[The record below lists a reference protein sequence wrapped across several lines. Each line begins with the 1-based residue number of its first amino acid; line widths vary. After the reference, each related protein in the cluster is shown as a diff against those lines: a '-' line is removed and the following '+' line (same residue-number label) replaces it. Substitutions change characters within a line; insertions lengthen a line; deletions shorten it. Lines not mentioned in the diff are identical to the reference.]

1 MYPKI
6 KNPEKPTK
14 YKKPKIEVVNEVNPL
29 PSIIKNY
36 YSGLSTEALE
46 LSVDMLPPSA
56 NKLYEKSVR
65 FSVKSNKNVIHHS
78 NHNDVEVFRAF
89 ITTLCRK
96 RNLKFLPIGTV
107 AVVVELYSDSWLN
120 KDRTVKKIDSDN
132 MLKPLMD
139 ALQVALGF
147 PDEMVFYHHLFKCVH
162 PKQKGVRVTLFDTS
176 PIVYQ

>member
-1 MYPKI
+1 MYPRV
-6 KNPEKPTK
+6 KNPQKPEK

-36 YSGLSTEALE
+36 YSGLSTETIE
-46 LSVDMLPPSA
+46 LTADLLPPSA
-56 NKLYEKSVR
+56 NKLYEKSVQFNAR
-65 FSVKSNKNVIHHS
+65 LNKHQIHHS

-89 ITTLCRK
+89 INTLCKKRK
-96 RNLKFLPIGTV
+96 LRFIPIGTV

-139 ALQVALGF
+139 ALQLALGF
-147 PDEMVFYHHLFKCVH
+147 PDEMVFYHHLFKTVH
-162 PKQKGVRVTLFDTS
+162 PSQKGVRVTLFDTS